1 MILELDHHSG
11 VPIYRQLMEQV
22 RRQIM
27 GGQLPKGQ
35 KLVSVRD
42 LAKQLKVNPMT
53 VSKVYTLLEME
64 GILERRRGVG
74 LFVAGLKKEQKR
86 KTKSAIV
93 QGMRRKAALTA
104 IQMEMPE
111 EELQKMIED
120 IYKNYNSSKRRRK

>member
-64 GILERRRGVG
+64 RILERRRGVG

-86 KTKSAIV
+86 KTKSSIV
-93 QGMRRKAALTA
+93 LGMLRKAALTA
-104 IQMEMPE
+104 IQMDMPE

-120 IYKNYNSSKRRRK
+120 IYKNYNSSKRSRK

>member
-93 QGMRRKAALTA
+93 QGMLRKAALTA

>member
-27 GGQLPKGQ
+27 GGQLPEGQ

-42 LAKQLKVNPMT
+42 LARQLKVNPMT

-64 GILERRRGVG
+64 RILERRRGVG

-86 KTKSAIV
+86 KTKSSIV
-93 QGMRRKAALTA
+93 LGMLRKAALTA
-104 IQMEMPE
+104 IQMDMPE

-120 IYKNYNSSKRRRK
+120 IYKNYNSSKRSRK